1 MGLAI
6 DRNRGHAGQIAEHQ
20 VAISIE
26 QCDEI
31 ELADVSRQAQ
41 LQRPTQ
47 LRLAVAHALG
57 RFVDQNGASVP
68 KIGRVHLPV
77 NEGESGGCR
86 QGYREREREREAKR
100 PRIDDLKYPHS
111 V

>member
-6 DRNRGHAGQIAEHQ
+6 DRNSGHSGQIAEHQ

-31 ELADVSRQAQ
+31 EPADVSRQAQ

-57 RFVDQNGASVP
+57 RFVDQNGTSVP
-68 KIGRVHLPV
+68 KIGGINSPIDER
-77 NEGESGGCR
+77 ERGGRR
-86 QGYREREREREAKR
+86 QGDRERERKREAKR
-100 PRIDDLKYPHS
+100 SRVEDLKYPHS